1 MSDFKRPT
9 PTLSDAL
16 ELTEDQFHVLA
27 ETARDSVMSSRL
39 KTDALLKAGARV
51 KLDAFF
57 SEEPLGEYE
66 KKLLLV
72 GLIIG
77 ESLAKMEMMTRS
89 LSQMFGG
96 LDND

>member
-1 MSDFKRPT
+1 MSNFKRPT

-57 SEEPLGEYE
+57 SEEPVGEYE
-66 KKLLLV
+66 RKLLLV
-72 GLIIG
+72 GLMIG